1 MTRALGVAG
10 ARVAPPADR
19 LAEWIRGWIHSA
31 HVGYRPG
38 MSRAGEKVFGIAA
51 IVVGLGIVVAAAAGM
66 TVSPILLAVI
76 GLVVVGWLMFYWT
89 VVRQRGM

>member
-1 MTRALGVAG
+1 
-10 ARVAPPADR
+10 
-19 LAEWIRGWIHSA
+19 
-31 HVGYRPG
+31 

>member
-1 MTRALGVAG
+1 
-10 ARVAPPADR
+10 
-19 LAEWIRGWIHSA
+19 
-31 HVGYRPG
+31 

-76 GLVVVGWLMFYWT
+76 GLVVVGWLIFYWT
-89 VVRQRGM
+89 VVRQRET

>member
-1 MTRALGVAG
+1 
-10 ARVAPPADR
+10 
-19 LAEWIRGWIHSA
+19 
-31 HVGYRPG
+31 

-76 GLVVVGWLMFYWT
+76 GLVVVGWLIFYWT
-89 VVRQRGM
+89 VVRQRGT